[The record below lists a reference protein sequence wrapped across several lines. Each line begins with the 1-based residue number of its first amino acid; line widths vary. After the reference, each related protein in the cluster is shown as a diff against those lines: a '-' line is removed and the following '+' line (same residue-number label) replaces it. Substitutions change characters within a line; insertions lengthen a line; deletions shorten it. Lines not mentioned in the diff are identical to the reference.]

1 LLNLSLKQNLLAS
14 TSIYLILLIVLG
26 GFSLAKLS
34 KVESLAVTQQTKAI
48 NLQLDAAILQVLLL
62 KKIKISSA
70 ALALTTSSQLKALEN
85 DYTELEKEFK
95 IQLAQ
100 FSQTQNSSQHSQ
112 LTSELSQSASAFARS
127 SAAIFKSV
135 GQTLKYSVEIETR
148 LAEFENQAD
157 ELGALLL
164 DIAYAD
170 NGADSERIEGMVNQL
185 DTSLYSIIGL
195 AKEVYN
201 AQQAPVL
208 QRVEESVDFA
218 VNDFAIK
225 LNYLF
230 QNLDAQQHQES
241 ISAIKLQQ
249 TRAFQLLSAKAGL
262 IDVRRQLIEASQKI
276 KTAYQAGE
284 LHVNNALAQA
294 EQIKSDAE
302 LSMKTLQDEAG
313 AMADDAYMTG
323 IVTLIVSLAIGAV
336 TFWLTRKAIV
346 SPLRSMGRVVSA
358 IANGDLTRTLAV
370 FRTDEIGMLSQDIN
384 KMAVNLKNLVE
395 LIHDASA
402 KLNQAAQSANFDA
415 LSLAQQLEESVELV
429 SQSKQHVQSVEQQT
443 NDISDKLDSFSKH
456 MADTSSHI
464 EKGRS
469 QSQQTKKQVETL
481 NQQAQLSGEGI
492 YHLKQRSSE
501 IDKIV
506 ESIEKIAEQTN
517 LLALNAAIESA
528 RAGEQ
533 GRGFAV
539 VADEVRQLAA
549 RTQDST
555 VQIQTIISEIQ
566 KEIEVTFTSM
576 QSGITE
582 SKQVSGSIESLDSLM
597 QHINDEVILVQAEFA
612 QAMDYIRHQRAAIGE
627 VGDLV
632 EQIANISTQ
641 NLTTADD
648 TLEQSKEINNA
659 TKELREVVAKF
670 KTE

>member
-1 LLNLSLKQNLLAS
+1 MLNLSLKQNLLAS